1 MPGGIDWHRANAVE
15 NSWNRNV
22 RSVRMHPAPAI
33 HTAGWNFDR
42 HTLQARRNAMS
53 IKLKHGL
60 WVIVADGEKALFL
73 RNQGDSRFPNLEVV
87 QEMAQENPPTREQGS
102 DRPGRYNDGPTVH
115 RSAVQDTDWH
125 RLNKDRFANEI
136 AGRLYR
142 LAHKGEFDDV
152 VLIAPPRVL
161 GEMRQ
166 KLHQEVGDKVRAEI
180 PKTLTNHTI
189 AEIETLLQ
197 SV

>member
-1 MPGGIDWHRANAVE
+1 
-15 NSWNRNV
+15 
-22 RSVRMHPAPAI
+22 
-33 HTAGWNFDR
+33 
-42 HTLQARRNAMS
+42 MS
-53 IKLKHGL
+53 IRLKHGL

-73 RNQGDSRFPNLEVV
+73 RNQGDARFPNLEVV
-87 QEMAQENPPTREQGS
+87 QEMEQENPPTREQGS

-125 RLNKDRFANEI
+125 RLNKDRFAGEI
-136 AGRLYR
+136 AERLYR
-142 LAHKGEFDDV
+142 LVHRGEFEDL

-166 KLHQEVGDKVRAEI
+166 KLHQEVGGKVRAEI

-189 AEIETLLQ
+189 AEIENLLQ
-197 SV
+197 SA

>member
-1 MPGGIDWHRANAVE
+1 
-15 NSWNRNV
+15 
-22 RSVRMHPAPAI
+22 
-33 HTAGWNFDR
+33 
-42 HTLQARRNAMS
+42 MS
-53 IKLKHGL
+53 IRLKHGL

-166 KLHQEVGDKVRAEI
+166 KLHQEVGDKARAEI

>member
-1 MPGGIDWHRANAVE
+1 
-15 NSWNRNV
+15 
-22 RSVRMHPAPAI
+22 
-33 HTAGWNFDR
+33 
-42 HTLQARRNAMS
+42 MS
-53 IKLKHGL
+53 IRLKHGL

-73 RNQGDSRFPNLEVV
+73 RNQGDAKFPNLEVV
-87 QEMAQENPPTREQGS
+87 QEMTQENPPTREQGS

-125 RLNKDRFANEI
+125 RLNKDRFADEI
-136 AGRLYR
+136 AGRLYS
-142 LAHKGEFDDV
+142 LAHKGEFHDV

-189 AEIETLLQ
+189 AEIESMLQ
-197 SV
+197 SA